1 MPGYNILCG
10 DGMSETSRFAD
21 SLSPAAWTG
30 RLLLAAGTALCLAAA
45 ICFFAWNWHKLA
57 DVVKFSLATGGFLL
71 CTGLSLA
78 AERRN
83 TPLPAS
89 LALLASCMCIG
100 MFWAV
105 FGQIFQ
111 SGATEQDLCL
121 VWAASMLP
129 LLLLRR
135 TACLWNLWAI
145 LIVAAALPRFGLDIY
160 DAYLSRPLPALVVNA
175 ALCCIALL
183 PPRLLRRSGSL
194 NSWLALPL
202 TLLITQASL
211 LSFHLVFSEFGSPP
225 LPRLLTGP
233 AVLAAILVPALHRRH
248 ALALC
253 ELSLAGL
260 VLLNSLF
267 TRWIFEAGTENL
279 IPVIFLFTLANIAYT
294 AFLARSLPRAL
305 RNPEE
310 KTALTPA
317 FQKETETAAH
327 APRQQN
333 ARAALPHLFPLI
345 LAGLG
350 GGVSAIFFTVL
361 SVLFFAITS
370 QEAGLGLG
378 AVYMATGALLWR
390 IRGRGVFLLT
400 FSPVMAA
407 AGAAFFH
414 YGLTEF
420 PTPILIAYIWAAA
433 IALYAALN
441 CMPLRFGAAL
451 WPLLTTLF
459 CIRHSL
465 PPEYIILVACSFG
478 IACFLPLVAVAWGRV
493 SSAALRP
500 AAFACLWAFIGQT
513 PLFAGSVALIDKFPE
528 QALFPPVLLRSLCAA
543 NLVLF
548 AWRAMP
554 PRGTPGFPHPASLAA
569 GAASLLPAWSFAPAE
584 ALLALNL
591 MLIGRF
597 AQHRE
602 KKAWHSFPLFCTG
615 LLLLA
620 ASLVS
625 FYYHLALPFSAKVL
639 SMGIPGLCL
648 VFGGMVLE
656 RGSRSA
662 SANSKSDTESGDNPV
677 LLPRSVFFRRAAPL
691 AATSLILPI
700 LFSLAIS
707 DRRALLRDGRE
718 ILLAL
723 APRDPRAFMLG
734 DYMTLEYDL
743 ERQFQVDKNG
753 CLPLIPDE
761 QGIARADPEHF
772 VQGKSCNGVPAP
784 ALRTERNSPRSAR
797 LRLPRRYYFEEG
809 MARFYEDAH
818 YAVLRCNENND
829 CLLAG
834 LADSAGQRIEPC
846 SDAHGG
852 E

>member
-1 MPGYNILCG
+1 M
-10 DGMSETSRFAD
+10 
-21 SLSPAAWTG
+21 
-30 RLLLAAGTALCLAAA
+30 
-45 ICFFAWNWHKLA
+45 
-57 DVVKFSLATGGFLL
+57 
-71 CTGLSLA
+71 
-78 AERRN
+78 
-83 TPLPAS
+83 
-89 LALLASCMCIG
+89 
-100 MFWAV
+100 
-105 FGQIFQ
+105 
-111 SGATEQDLCL
+111 
-121 VWAASMLP
+121 
-129 LLLLRR
+129 
-135 TACLWNLWAI
+135 
-145 LIVAAALPRFGLDIY
+145 
-160 DAYLSRPLPALVVNA
+160 
-175 ALCCIALL
+175 
-183 PPRLLRRSGSL
+183 
-194 NSWLALPL
+194 
-202 TLLITQASL
+202 
-211 LSFHLVFSEFGSPP
+211 
-225 LPRLLTGP
+225 
-233 AVLAAILVPALHRRH
+233 LAAILVPALHRRH

-267 TRWIFEAGTENL
+267 TRGIFEAGTENL

-459 CIRHSL
+459 CIRHFL

-528 QALFPPVLLRSLCAA
+528 QALFPPVL
-543 NLVLF
+543 
-548 AWRAMP
+548 
-554 PRGTPGFPHPASLAA
+554 PASTRNAGISSSRIACRRSGISAA
-569 GAASLLPAWSFAPAE
+569 GLVVCPGGSTACPEPHAYRQIRTAQGKKGMAQLPPVLHWPASARRKP
-584 ALLALNL
+584 
-591 MLIGRF
+591 R
-597 AQHRE
+597 
-602 KKAWHSFPLFCTG
+602 
-615 LLLLA
+615 LLLL
-620 ASLVS
+620 SS
-625 FYYHLALPFSAKVL
+625 CPALFRQGAEYGHSRPL
-639 SMGIPGLCL
+639 SG
-648 VFGGMVLE
+648 
-656 RGSRSA
+656 
-662 SANSKSDTESGDNPV
+662 
-677 LLPRSVFFRRAAPL
+677 FRR
-691 AATSLILPI
+691 
-700 LFSLAIS
+700 
-707 DRRALLRDGRE
+707 
-718 ILLAL
+718 
-723 APRDPRAFMLG
+723 
-734 DYMTLEYDL
+734 
-743 ERQFQVDKNG
+743 NG
-753 CLPLIPDE
+753 
-761 QGIARADPEHF
+761 
-772 VQGKSCNGVPAP
+772 S
-784 ALRTERNSPRSAR
+784 
-797 LRLPRRYYFEEG
+797 
-809 MARFYEDAH
+809 
-818 YAVLRCNENND
+818 
-829 CLLAG
+829 
-834 LADSAGQRIEPC
+834 
-846 SDAHGG
+846 
-852 E
+852 